1 MEPLVFLIDT
11 LVNLYLV
18 VLLARVLLPLFGLS
32 PHHPVV
38 QWTMR
43 LTEPILSPIRSV
55 LPRVG
60 MLDFS
65 PLVAMILLNVLQSI
79 LVALIT
85 G

>member
-1 MEPLVFLIDT
+1 
-11 LVNLYLV
+11 
-18 VLLARVLLPLFGLS
+18 
-32 PHHPVV
+32 
-38 QWTMR
+38 MR
-43 LTEPILSPIRSV
+43 LTEPILGPIRSV

-79 LVALIT
+79 LVALIR

>member
-11 LVNLYLV
+11 LVNLYLI
-18 VLLARVLLPLFGLS
+18 VLLARVLLPLLGLS
-32 PHHPVV
+32 PHHPIV
-38 QWTMR
+38 QWSLR
-43 LTEPILSPIRSV
+43 LTEPVLSPIRSV

-79 LVALIT
+79 LVALIRS
-85 G
+85 